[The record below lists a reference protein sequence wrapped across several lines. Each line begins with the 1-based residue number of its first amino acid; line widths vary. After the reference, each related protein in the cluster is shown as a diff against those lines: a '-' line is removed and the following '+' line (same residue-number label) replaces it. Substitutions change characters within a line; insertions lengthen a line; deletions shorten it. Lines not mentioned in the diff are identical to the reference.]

1 MMKEKLYN
9 LPKYYDIAFSWDV
22 SQEIKLFY
30 ELFKRYVPF
39 KVKNI
44 LEPACGTGR
53 FMVSLPKHGYH
64 MTGYDNN
71 SQMIAYT
78 KKRIAKLG
86 LQNKAQVVMGDMQT
100 VRFKTKFD
108 VAINLINSLGYLLSG
123 NEILDHF
130 CNTGDSLKS
139 GGIYIIHLS
148 CAWDRLNP
156 HEEEEWIMERK
167 GIWIK
172 IIWGVEKEDKKEKL
186 SYQVCKMEINDL
198 GNHIVFEE
206 RHILRLWFFEDLKNI
221 ISKSG
226 KFKLEAI
233 YDEKHN
239 QIPLDTH
246 INGELGN
253 LYYVLKVL

>member
-1 MMKEKLYN
+1 MKEKLYN

-22 SQEIKLFY
+22 SHEIKLFR

-39 KVKNI
+39 KVKSI

-53 FMVSLPKHGYH
+53 FMVSLPKYGYY

-78 KKRIAKLG
+78 KERIAKLK
-86 LQNKAQVVMGDMQT
+86 LQNMAQVVRGDMQS

-108 VAINLINSLGYLLSG
+108 AAINSINSLGYLLSD
-123 NEILDHF
+123 NDILNHF
-130 CNTGDSLKS
+130 SNTGNSLKS
-139 GGIYIIHLS
+139 KGIYIIHLS
-148 CAWDRLNP
+148 CAWDRLNL
-156 HEEEEWIMERK
+156 HEEEEWIIERE
-167 GIWIK
+167 GIRIK
-172 IIWGVEKEDKKEKL
+172 TIWGVEKEDKQEKL
-186 SYQVCKMEINDL
+186 SYQICKMEINEQ
-198 GNHIVFEE
+198 GKHIILEE
-206 RHILRLWFFEDLKNI
+206 CHILRLWFFEDLKCL

-226 KFKLEAI
+226 KFKLETI

-246 INGELGN
+246 ISGELGN
-253 LYYVLKVL
+253 LYYILKVS

>member
-1 MMKEKLYN
+1 MKEQLYN
-9 LPKYYDIAFSWDV
+9 LPKYYDIAFSRDV
-22 SQEIKLFY
+22 SPEIELFRK
-30 ELFKRYVPF
+30 LFKRYVPF
-39 KVKNI
+39 EIKNI

-53 FMVSLPKHGYH
+53 FMVSLPKYGYH

-78 KKRIAKLG
+78 KERIAKLG
-86 LQNKAQVVMGDMQT
+86 LQDMAQVVRGDMQS

-108 VAINLINSLGYLLSG
+108 VAINLINSLGYLLSD
-123 NEILDHF
+123 NEILNHF
-130 CNTGDSLKS
+130 YNTGDSLKS

-156 HEEEEWIMERK
+156 HEEKEWIIERE
-167 GIWIK
+167 GIRIK
-172 IIWGVEKEDKKEKL
+172 TIWGVEKEDKQEKL
-186 SYQVCKMEINDL
+186 SYQVCKMEINNQ
-198 GNHIVFEE
+198 GNHIILEE
-206 RHILRLWFFEDLKNI
+206 RHILRLWFFEDLKNL

-233 YDEKHN
+233 YDEGHN
-239 QIPLDTH
+239 KIPLDTH

-253 LYYVLKVL
+253 LYYILKVL